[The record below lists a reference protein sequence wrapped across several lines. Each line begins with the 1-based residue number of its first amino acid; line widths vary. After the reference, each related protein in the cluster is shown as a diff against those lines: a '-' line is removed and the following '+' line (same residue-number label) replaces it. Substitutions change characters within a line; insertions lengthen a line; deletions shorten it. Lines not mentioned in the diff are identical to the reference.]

1 MKSTNSKKDNN
12 IFKSRF
18 FFELFVIPSIM
29 WIILSILV
37 MIDSMDSTDKL
48 TIGEL
53 IMTDFAL
60 ILIWF
65 VISIIV
71 IKVSFI
77 LKKSFS
83 KKTKDN
89 DEGKSVENKR
99 NVMKIEEYPH
109 SRFIKNGMIILFIVT
124 IASLWLALASL
135 SIVNVINPQHGFN
148 FTKNTWVFWCFLPI
162 PILSI
167 ILGFKYK
174 RAGFK
179 CTKNIVGGFI
189 IAFLLIVYGAF
200 CLMPTFSV
208 DYDEIDKYRDI
219 VDAELPSNGELEI
232 QDWDTYFDEDK
243 TEYSIIYAYYNKEN
257 VNDLVSSIENSN
269 NWILSKDIK
278 SVLRIFIPS
287 TLYSDADAYYSI
299 YNKTTGQYNSLPEVA
314 GDYEIYAMKYDI
326 SDKHL
331 EIHKFKYSYK
341 K

>member
-29 WIILSILV
+29 WIILSILA
-37 MIDSMDSTDKL
+37 MIDSMDSVDRL

-53 IMTDFAL
+53 IMTDFVL

-65 VISIIV
+65 VISILV
-71 IKVSFI
+71 IKASFKF
-77 LKKSFS
+77 KKLFS
-83 KKTKDN
+83 KKNKDS
-89 DEGKSVENKR
+89 DEGMFIEDKKV
-99 NVMKIEEYPH
+99 VTKIDEYPH

-135 SIVNVINPQHGFN
+135 SIVNLINPQHGFN

-189 IAFLLIVYGAF
+189 IAFLLLVYGTF

-219 VDAELPSNGELEI
+219 VDAELPSNGEFEI
-232 QDWDTYFDEDK
+232 QEWGTYFDEDK
-243 TEYSIIYAYYNKEN
+243 TEYTIINAYYDKEN
-257 VNDLVSSIENSN
+257 VSDLVSSIESSN
-269 NWILSKDIK
+269 NWILSEDIN

-287 TLYSDADAYYSI
+287 TLYSDVDAYYSI
-299 YNKTTGQYNSLPEVA
+299 YNKTTGQYNSLPDEV

-341 K
+341 

>member
-1 MKSTNSKKDNN
+1 MKYIDAGKENS
-12 IFKSRF
+12 IFKFSF
-18 FFELFVIPSIM
+18 FFNLLVIPSVI
-29 WIILSILV
+29 WIILSVLA
-37 MIDSMDSTDKL
+37 MIDSMGSVDRI
-48 TIGEL
+48 TIDEL
-53 IMTDFAL
+53 IAGDFFIL
-60 ILIWF
+60 LIWF
-65 VISIIV
+65 IMSILV
-71 IKVSFI
+71 TKVSFR
-77 LKKSFS
+77 LNKSFNKKSKDKDEVKIVE
-83 KKTKDN
+83 KKK
-89 DEGKSVENKR
+89 
-99 NVMKIEEYPH
+99 NVMKIEKYPH
-109 SRFIKNGMIILFIVT
+109 KTFIKNGMIILFIVT
-124 IASLWLALASL
+124 IASLWLALFSL
-135 SIVNVINPQHGFN
+135 AFISGTRPPYGFN
-148 FTKNTWVFWCFLPI
+148 FLKNTWIFWCFLPI

-189 IAFLLIVYGAF
+189 IAFLLLVYGAF
-200 CLMPTFSV
+200 CLIPTFSMN
-208 DYDEIDKYRDI
+208 YDEIDKYRDI

-243 TEYSIIYAYYNKEN
+243 TEYTIIIAYYDKEN

-278 SVLRIFIPS
+278 SELRIFIPS

-299 YNKTTGQYNSLPEVA
+299 YNKTTGQYNSLPEKT

-341 K
+341 

>member
-29 WIILSILV
+29 WIILSILA
-37 MIDSMDSTDKL
+37 MIDSMDSVDRL

-53 IMTDFAL
+53 IMTDFVL

-65 VISIIV
+65 VISILV
-71 IKVSFI
+71 IKASFKF
-77 LKKSFS
+77 KKLFS
-83 KKTKDN
+83 KKNKDS
-89 DEGKSVENKR
+89 DEGMFIEDKKV
-99 NVMKIEEYPH
+99 VTKIDEYPH

-135 SIVNVINPQHGFN
+135 SIVNLINPQHGFN

-189 IAFLLIVYGAF
+189 IAFLLLVYGTF

-219 VDAELPSNGELEI
+219 VDAELPSNGKFEI
-232 QDWDTYFDEDK
+232 QDWCTYFDEDK
-243 TEYSIIYAYYNKEN
+243 TEYTIINAYYDKEN
-257 VNDLVSSIENSN
+257 VSDLVSSIESSN

-278 SVLRIFIPS
+278 SVLKIFIPS
-287 TLYSDADAYYSI
+287 TLYSDVDAYYSI
-299 YNKTTGQYNSLPEVA
+299 YNKTTGQYNTLPDEV

-341 K
+341 